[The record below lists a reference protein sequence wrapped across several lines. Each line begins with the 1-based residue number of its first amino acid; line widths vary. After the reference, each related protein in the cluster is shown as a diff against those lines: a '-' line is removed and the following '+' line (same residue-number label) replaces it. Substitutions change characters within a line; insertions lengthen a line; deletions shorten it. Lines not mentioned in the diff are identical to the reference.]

1 VAGAPDLSS
10 RKAQRGVSDFERA
23 SLLDGPGGE
32 VVGRQIAHY
41 RIEAQLGEGGMG
53 VVYRAVDLTLD
64 RPVAL
69 KMLTADLARN
79 ASLQERFQAEAKAH
93 AHLNHANIATLYS
106 FVQAEDTS
114 FIVMEYVDGETF
126 EAIVR
131 RGPIP
136 PGKALLFFRQALA
149 GLGFAHRMG
158 IIHRDIKPG
167 NLMVNRHGIVKVLD
181 FGLAKVLGARRMTG
195 SGVRVGSV
203 FYMSPEQVRNE
214 PLDARADVYSL
225 GVTLYEMLSG
235 KVPFSGD
242 SDYQVMF
249 DHVNLPPPLLRSHD
263 PRIPPGVEAVV
274 LKALEKDPGRRFQNV
289 EEFGAA
295 LDRVETEWTASM
307 QMPRTGFLS
316 GEVAAPALLR
326 AGTGESSGARA
337 GRSAFGMPL
346 ARIFVLGAAGIAV
359 LALALF
365 FWRWRQAEG
374 PRVSSATTSPTV
386 TTPAPLPK
394 PDSPKAIAPEH
405 EPPISSLLPEPSDLV
420 AQDSDA
426 PPNRPPARTQ
436 PAPPAAGKKAPERP
450 VEPSGLEPSASAPS
464 ISPASGNTAPERPV
478 VPSGLAAPTTDAHA
492 SESRAAALP
501 GRQGAGGLGS
511 VRFDGTWNTVLTCDD
526 AAGALGYTFRFASVV
541 KDGVL
546 HGEKGTKGQ
555 RGWLQLD
562 GKILSDGSAKI
573 YADGLVGAS
582 ENAVGHVSA
591 GSPYSYDIDAT
602 FSGESGAGKRV
613 EGRACRVT
621 FARR

>member
-1 VAGAPDLSS
+1 M
-10 RKAQRGVSDFERA
+10 
-23 SLLDGPGGE
+23 
-32 VVGRQIAHY
+32 VGRQIAHY

-79 ASLQERFQAEAKAH
+79 ASLQERFQAEAKAQ

-136 PGKALLFFRQALA
+136 AGKALPLFRQALA

-181 FGLAKVLGARRMTG
+181 FGLAKVLGAQRMTG

-263 PRIPPGVEAVV
+263 PHIPPGVEAVV

-295 LDRVETEWTASM
+295 LDRVETEWTASL

-316 GEVAAPALLR
+316 GEIAAPALPR

-346 ARIFVLGAAGIAV
+346 ARFFVLGAAGIAV

-374 PRVSSATTSPTV
+374 LRVSSATTSPTV
-386 TTPAPLPK
+386 TTAPAPLPK
-394 PDSPKAIAPEH
+394 PDSPKAIPPEH
-405 EPPISSLLPEPSDLV
+405 EPPISSPLPEPSGLV

-450 VEPSGLEPSASAPS
+450 VEPSGLVPSANAPSIPPATGNKGPEQPAEPSALIAQAHAPS
-464 ISPASGNTAPERPV
+464 IPPASGNTAPERPV
-478 VPSGLAAPTTDAHA
+478 VPSGLAAPTNDAHA

-582 ENAVGHVSA
+582 ENAIGKLSA
-591 GSPYSYDIDAT
+591 GSPYSYDINAT

-613 EGRACRVT
+613 EGRACGVT

>member
-1 VAGAPDLSS
+1 M
-10 RKAQRGVSDFERA
+10 
-23 SLLDGPGGE
+23 
-32 VVGRQIAHY
+32 VGRQIAHY

-195 SGVRVGSV
+195 AGVRVGSV

-263 PRIPPGVEAVV
+263 PHIPPGVEAVV

-337 GRSAFGMPL
+337 GRPAFGMPL

-436 PAPPAAGKKAPERP
+436 PAPPAAGKKEPERP
-450 VEPSGLEPSASAPS
+450 VEPSGLVPSANAPS
-464 ISPASGNTAPERPV
+464 IPPATGNTAPERPV

-582 ENAVGHVSA
+582 ENAVGKLSA

>member
-1 VAGAPDLSS
+1 M
-10 RKAQRGVSDFERA
+10 
-23 SLLDGPGGE
+23 
-32 VVGRQIAHY
+32 VGRQIAHY

-79 ASLQERFQAEAKAH
+79 ASLQERFQAEAKAQ

-106 FVQAEDTS
+106 FVQAGDTS

-136 PGKALLFFRQALA
+136 PGKALPLFRQALA

-181 FGLAKVLGARRMTG
+181 FGLAKVLGAQRMTG

-235 KVPFSGD
+235 QVPFSGD

-263 PRIPPGVEAVV
+263 PHIPPGVEAVV

-289 EEFGAA
+289 EELGAA
-295 LDRVETEWTASM
+295 LDRVETEWTASL
-307 QMPRTGFLS
+307 QVPRTGFLS
-316 GEVAAPALLR
+316 GEVAAPAPPR

-337 GRSAFGMPL
+337 GRPAFGMPL

-359 LALALF
+359 LALAFF

-374 PRVSSATTSPTV
+374 LRVSSATTSPTV
-386 TTPAPLPK
+386 TTAPAPLPK
-394 PDSPKAIAPEH
+394 PDSPKAIPPEH
-405 EPPISSLLPEPSDLV
+405 QPPISSPLPEPSGLV

-426 PPNRPPARTQ
+426 PPNRLPARTQ
-436 PAPPAAGKKAPERP
+436 PPPPAAAKKAPERP
-450 VEPSGLEPSASAPS
+450 VEPSGPVPSANAPS
-464 ISPASGNTAPERPV
+464 IPPATGNKGPEQPAEPSGLIAQAHAPSTPPASGNTAPERPV
-478 VPSGLAAPTTDAHA
+478 VPSGLAAPTNDPHA

-501 GRQGAGGLGS
+501 GGQGAEGLGS

-555 RGWLQLD
+555 RGWLQLN
-562 GKILSDGSAKI
+562 GKVLSDGSARI

-582 ENAVGHVSA
+582 ENAVGKLSA
-591 GSPYSYDIDAT
+591 GSPYSYDINAT

>member
-32 VVGRQIAHY
+32 VVGRPIAHY

>member
-1 VAGAPDLSS
+1 
-10 RKAQRGVSDFERA
+10 
-23 SLLDGPGGE
+23 

-79 ASLQERFQAEAKAH
+79 ASLQERFQAEAKAQ

-136 PGKALLFFRQALA
+136 PGKALPLFRQALA

-181 FGLAKVLGARRMTG
+181 FGLAKVLGAQRMTG

-214 PLDARADVYSL
+214 SLDARADVYSL

-263 PRIPPGVEAVV
+263 PHIPPGVEAVV

-295 LDRVETEWTASM
+295 LDRVETEWTASL

-316 GEVAAPALLR
+316 GEVAAPVLPQ

-337 GRSAFGMPL
+337 GRPAFGMPL

-374 PRVSSATTSPTV
+374 LRVSSATTSPTV
-386 TTPAPLPK
+386 TTAPAPRPK
-394 PDSPKAIAPEH
+394 PDSPKAIPPEH
-405 EPPISSLLPEPSDLV
+405 EPPISSPLPEPSGLV

-450 VEPSGLEPSASAPS
+450 VEPSGLVPSANAPS
-464 ISPASGNTAPERPV
+464 IPPATGNKGPEQPAEPSGLIAQAHAPSIPPASGNTAPERPV
-478 VPSGLAAPTTDAHA
+478 VPSGLAAPTNDAHA

-501 GRQGAGGLGS
+501 GRQAAGGLGS

-582 ENAVGHVSA
+582 ENAVGKLSA
-591 GSPYSYDIDAT
+591 GSPYSYDINAT

>member
-1 VAGAPDLSS
+1 M
-10 RKAQRGVSDFERA
+10 
-23 SLLDGPGGE
+23 
-32 VVGRQIAHY
+32 VGRQIAHY